1 MYPLTIGLIIDK
13 KELLDEVQAC
23 LHELPVRIQFEQG
36 HINDWTEFTDRL
48 VRSRP
53 DVLILD
59 VSSLID
65 HLPETVSR
73 IRESGLNPMLIA
85 VNDIAD
91 PESILAALRAGFQ
104 EYLFPPLNGNLRRAL
119 ERRSEERDQMR
130 EGARKG
136 RIVAF
141 LSAKGGCG
149 ATTLACHATMDL
161 QRLNK
166 FDLLLADM
174 DFDSGMVHFLMKTKS
189 TYSVQDAF
197 NNLHRLDMSFWKAIV
212 SNGTPRLEIISAPSP
227 VCLRQQP
234 RPEQLQQ
241 VLRFVR
247 QNYDWSIVD
256 LGRNLGFLGMS
267 VLDEIDETCLVTTL
281 DVPALHQA
289 KQIVQ
294 TLMNTGYARNRL
306 RLVLNRVPQRMEVT
320 PEEIEKMFGIPV
332 FAVLTDEYQDLYDAY
347 AEGRLVTE
355 GKLAKQIRSFT
366 MKLAGIQ
373 EEKRKFRIF
382 GKAC

>member
-1 MYPLTIGLIIDK
+1 MYPLTIGLIIEK

-23 LHELPVRIQFEQG
+23 LHELPVRIQFEQSG
-36 HINDWTEFTDRL
+36 IPDWVELADKL

-53 DVLILD
+53 EVLVLD
-59 VSSLID
+59 VSSMID
-65 HLPETVSR
+65 HLPETVAK
-73 IRESGLNPMLIA
+73 IKETGITPMLIA
-85 VNDIAD
+85 LNDSAD
-91 PESILAALRAGFQ
+91 PESILATLRAGFQ
-104 EYLFPPLNGNLRRAL
+104 EYLFPPLHGNLRRAL
-119 ERRSEERDQMR
+119 ERRSEERDHFR
-130 EGARKG
+130 EGSRKG
-136 RIVAF
+136 KVIGF

-149 ATTLACHATMDL
+149 ATTLACHTAIEI
-161 QRLNK
+161 QKLNK
-166 FDLLLADM
+166 FDILLADM

-227 VCLRQQP
+227 ACLRQQP

-247 QNYDWSIVD
+247 QNYDWSLVD
-256 LGRNLGFLGMS
+256 LGRNLSFLGMS
-267 VLDEIDETCLVTTL
+267 VLDEVDETCLVTTL

-289 KQIVQ
+289 KTIVQ

-306 RLVLNRVPQRMEVT
+306 RLVLNRVPQRLEVT

-347 AEGRLVTE
+347 AEGRLLSE
-355 GKLAKQIRSFT
+355 GKLARQFHSFS
-366 MKLAGIQ
+366 MKLAGIPQ
-373 EEKRKFRIF
+373 EKRKFRLF
-382 GKAC
+382 G

>member
-1 MYPLTIGLIIDK
+1 VYPLTIGLIIEK

-36 HINDWTEFTDRL
+36 AIDDWAAFADKV

-65 HLPETVSR
+65 HLPETVEKIKDTGVS
-73 IRESGLNPMLIA
+73 PMLIA
-85 VNDIAD
+85 LNNVAD
-91 PESILAALRAGFQ
+91 PESILAALRAGFH

-119 ERRSEERDQMR
+119 ERRSEERERVR

-136 RIVAF
+136 RAVGF
-141 LSAKGGCG
+141 VSAKGGCG
-149 ATTLACHATMDL
+149 ATTLACHTAMEI

-174 DFDSGMVHFLMKTKS
+174 DFESGMVHFLMKTKS
-189 TYSVQDAF
+189 SYSVQDAF
-197 NNLHRLDMSFWKAIV
+197 NNLHRLDMSFWKAII
-212 SNGTPRLEIISAPSP
+212 SNGIPRMEIITAPSS
-227 VCLRQQP
+227 VSLRQQP

-241 VLRFVR
+241 VLRFMR
-247 QNYDWSIVD
+247 ANYDWSIVD
-256 LGRNLGFLGMS
+256 LGRNLSYLGMS

-289 KQIVQ
+289 KTIVQ

-306 RLVLNRVPQRMEVT
+306 RLILNRVPQRVEVT

-332 FAVLTDEYQDLYDAY
+332 FAVVTDEYQDLYDAY
-347 AEGRLVTE
+347 AEGRLVNE
-355 GKLAKQIRSFT
+355 GKLARQIRSFSL
-366 MKLAGIQ
+366 KLAGIQ
-373 EEKRKFRIF
+373 EEKKKFRLF
-382 GKAC
+382 G

>member
-1 MYPLTIGLIIDK
+1 VYPLTIGLIIEK

-23 LHELPVRIQFEQG
+23 LHELPVRIQFEQNTIG
-36 HINDWTEFTDRL
+36 DWTAFADKL

-65 HLPETVSR
+65 HLPETVNR
-73 IRESGLNPMLIA
+73 IKESGISPMLIA
-85 VNDIAD
+85 LNDSAN
-91 PESILAALRAGFQ
+91 PESILAALRAGFH
-104 EYLFPPLNGNLRRAL
+104 EYLFPPLHGSLRRAL
-119 ERRSEERDQMR
+119 ERRSEERDHFR
-130 EGARKG
+130 EGSRKG
-136 RIVAF
+136 RVIGF

-149 ATTLACHATMDL
+149 ATTLACHTAVEI
-161 QRLNK
+161 QKLNK
-166 FDLLLADM
+166 FDILLADM

-197 NNLHRLDMSFWKAIV
+197 NNLHRLDMSFWKAII
-212 SNGTPRLEIISAPSP
+212 SNGTPRLEIITAPSP
-227 VCLRQQP
+227 ACQRQQP

-256 LGRNLGFLGMS
+256 LGRNLSFLGMS

-289 KQIVQ
+289 KTIVQ

-306 RLVLNRVPQRMEVT
+306 RLILNRVPQRLEVT

-347 AEGRLVTE
+347 AEGRLLVE
-355 GKLAKQIRSFT
+355 GKLARQVHSLS
-366 MKLAGIQ
+366 MKIAGVQ
-373 EEKRKFRIF
+373 EEKRKFRLF
-382 GKAC
+382 G

>member
-1 MYPLTIGLIIDK
+1 MYPLTIGLIIEK

-23 LHELPVRIQFEQG
+23 LHELPVRIQFEQPG
-36 HINDWTEFTDRL
+36 IGDWVELSDKLQRT
-48 VRSRP
+48 RP
-53 DVLILD
+53 DVLVLD
-59 VSSLID
+59 VSALID
-65 HLPETVSR
+65 HLPETVAK
-73 IRESGLNPMLIA
+73 IKAANVNPMLIA
-85 VNDIAD
+85 LNDSAD
-91 PESILAALRAGFQ
+91 PESILAALRAGFH
-104 EYLFPPLNGNLRRAL
+104 EYLFPPLHGNLRRAL
-119 ERRSEERDQMR
+119 ERRSEERDHFR
-130 EGARKG
+130 EGSRKG
-136 RIVAF
+136 RVIGF

-149 ATTLACHATMDL
+149 ATTIACHTAIEI
-161 QRLNK
+161 QKLNK
-166 FDLLLADM
+166 FDILLADM

-212 SNGTPRLEIISAPSP
+212 SNGTPRLEIITAPSP

-256 LGRNLGFLGMS
+256 LGRNLSFLGMS

-306 RLVLNRVPQRMEVT
+306 RLILNRVPQRLEVT

-332 FAVLTDEYQDLYDAY
+332 FAVMTDEYQDLYDAY
-347 AEGRLVTE
+347 AEGRLLSE
-355 GKLAKQIRSFT
+355 GKLARQLHSFS

-373 EEKRKFRIF
+373 EEKRKFRLF
-382 GKAC
+382 G

>member
-1 MYPLTIGLIIDK
+1 VYPLTIGLIIEK

-23 LHELPVRIQFEQG
+23 LHELPVRIQFEQAG
-36 HINDWTEFTDRL
+36 ITDWAEFADKL
-48 VRSRP
+48 SRSRP
-53 DVLILD
+53 DVVILD
-59 VSSLID
+59 VGSLVD
-65 HLPETVSR
+65 HLPETVAKIKETGQS
-73 IRESGLNPMLIA
+73 PMLIA
-85 VNDIAD
+85 LNDSAD
-91 PESILAALRAGFQ
+91 PESILAALRAGFH
-104 EYLFPPLNGNLRRAL
+104 EYLFPPLHGNLRRAL
-119 ERRSEERDQMR
+119 ERRSEERDKFR

-136 RIVAF
+136 RVIGF

-149 ATTLACHATMDL
+149 ATTLACHTAIEI
-161 QRLNK
+161 QKLNK
-166 FDLLLADM
+166 FDILLADM

-197 NNLHRLDMSFWKAIV
+197 NNLHRLDMSFWKAII

-227 VCLRQQP
+227 ACMRQQP

-256 LGRNLGFLGMS
+256 LGRNLSFLGMS

-306 RLVLNRVPQRMEVT
+306 RLILNRVPQRLEVT

-332 FAVLTDEYQDLYDAY
+332 FAVMTDEYQDLYDAY
-347 AEGRLVTE
+347 AEGRLLSE
-355 GKLAKQIRSFT
+355 GKLARQFHSFS
-366 MKLAGIQ
+366 MKLAGVQ
-373 EEKRKFRIF
+373 EEKRKFRLF
-382 GKAC
+382 G

>member
-1 MYPLTIGLIIDK
+1 VYPLTIGLIIEK
-13 KELLDEVQAC
+13 KELLDEVQSC
-23 LHELPVRIQFEQG
+23 LHELPVRIQFEQAV
-36 HINDWTEFTDRL
+36 IDDWTAFSDKI

-65 HLPETVSR
+65 HLPETVNR
-73 IRESGLNPMLIA
+73 IKEAGITPMLIA
-85 VNDIAD
+85 LNDSAD
-91 PESILAALRAGFQ
+91 PESILAALRAGFH
-104 EYLFPPLNGNLRRAL
+104 EYLFPPLHGNLRRAL
-119 ERRSEERDQMR
+119 ERRSEERDHFS

-136 RIVAF
+136 KVIGF

-149 ATTLACHATMDL
+149 ATTLACHTAVEI
-161 QRLNK
+161 QKLNK
-166 FDLLLADM
+166 FDILLADM

-197 NNLHRLDMSFWKAIV
+197 NNLHRLDMSFWKAII
-212 SNGTPRLEIISAPSP
+212 SNGTPRLEIITAPSP

-256 LGRNLGFLGMS
+256 LGRNLSFLGMS

-289 KQIVQ
+289 KTIVQ

-306 RLVLNRVPQRMEVT
+306 RLILNRVPPRLEVT

-332 FAVLTDEYQDLYDAY
+332 YAILTDEYQDLYDAY
-347 AEGRLVTE
+347 AGGRLLTE
-355 GKLAKQIRSFT
+355 GKLARQMHSLS
-366 MKLAGIQ
+366 MKIAGVQ
-373 EEKRKFRIF
+373 EEKKKFRLF
-382 GKAC
+382 R

>member
-1 MYPLTIGLIIDK
+1 VYPLTIGLIIER
-13 KELLDEVQAC
+13 KELLDEVQSC
-23 LHELPVRIQFEQG
+23 LHELPVRIQFEQAG
-36 HINDWTEFTDRL
+36 IPDWVELTDKL

-53 DVLILD
+53 DVVVLD

-65 HLPETVSR
+65 HLPET
-73 IRESGLNPMLIA
+73 IAKIKETGITPMLIA
-85 VNDIAD
+85 LNESAD
-91 PESILAALRAGFQ
+91 PESILAALRAGFH
-104 EYLFPPLNGNLRRAL
+104 EYLFPPLHGNLRRAL
-119 ERRSEERDQMR
+119 ERRSEERDHFR
-130 EGARKG
+130 EGSRKG
-136 RIVAF
+136 RVIAF

-149 ATTLACHATMDL
+149 ATTLACHTAIEI
-161 QRLNK
+161 QKLNK
-166 FDLLLADM
+166 FDILLADM

-247 QNYDWSIVD
+247 QNYDWSLVD
-256 LGRNLGFLGMS
+256 LGRNLSFLGMS

-289 KQIVQ
+289 KTIVQ

-306 RLVLNRVPQRMEVT
+306 RLILNRVPQRLEVT

-347 AEGRLVTE
+347 AEGRLLSE
-355 GKLAKQIRSFT
+355 GRLARQFHSFS
-366 MKLAGIQ
+366 MKIAGIP
-373 EEKRKFRIF
+373 EEKRKFRLF
-382 GKAC
+382 G

>member
-1 MYPLTIGLIIDK
+1 MYPLTIGLIIER

-23 LHELPVRIQFEQG
+23 LHELPVRIQFEQSTIG
-36 HINDWTEFTDRL
+36 DWAEFSDKL
-48 VRSRP
+48 VRTRP

-59 VSSLID
+59 VASLNEQ
-65 HLPETVSR
+65 LPDTVTR
-73 IRESGLNPMLIA
+73 VRDTGINPMLIG
-85 VNDIAD
+85 VNDMAD

-136 RIVAF
+136 RILAF

-149 ATTLACHATMDL
+149 ATTLACHTAMEI

-166 FDLLLADM
+166 FDTLLADM

-189 TYSVQDAF
+189 AYSVQDAF

-212 SNGTPRLEIISAPSP
+212 SNGIPRMEIISAPSP

-241 VLRFVR
+241 VLRFIR

-306 RLVLNRVPQRMEVT
+306 RLILNRVPQRLEVT

-332 FAVLTDEYQDLYDAY
+332 FAIFTDEYQDLYDAY
-347 AEGRLVTE
+347 AAGRLLSE
-355 GKLAKQIRSFT
+355 GKLARQIKQFS
-366 MKLAGIQ
+366 MKVAGIQ
-373 EEKRKFRIF
+373 EEKKKFRLF
-382 GKAC
+382 G

>member
-1 MYPLTIGLIIDK
+1 VYPLTIGLIIET
-13 KELLDEVQAC
+13 KELLDEVQSC
-23 LHELPVRIQFEQG
+23 LHELPVRIQFEQPG
-36 HINDWTEFTDRL
+36 IPDWVELTDKL

-65 HLPETVSR
+65 HLPETVNKIKETGIS
-73 IRESGLNPMLIA
+73 PMLIA
-85 VNDIAD
+85 LNSSAD
-91 PESILAALRAGFQ
+91 PESILATLRAGFH
-104 EYLFPPLNGNLRRAL
+104 EYLFPPLHGNLRRAL
-119 ERRSEERDQMR
+119 ERRSEERDHFR

-136 RIVAF
+136 RVIGF

-149 ATTLACHATMDL
+149 ATTLACHTAIEI
-161 QRLNK
+161 QKLNK
-166 FDLLLADM
+166 FDILLADM

-197 NNLHRLDMSFWKAIV
+197 NNLHRLDMSFWKAII

-227 VCLRQQP
+227 ACLRQQP

-247 QNYDWSIVD
+247 QNYDWSLVD
-256 LGRNLGFLGMS
+256 LGRNLSFLGMS

-306 RLVLNRVPQRMEVT
+306 RLILNRVPQRLEVT

-332 FAVLTDEYQDLYDAY
+332 YAVLTDEYQDLYDAY
-347 AEGRLVTE
+347 AGGRLLTE
-355 GKLAKQIRSFT
+355 GKLARQFHSLS
-366 MKLAGIQ
+366 MKIAGVQ
-373 EEKRKFRIF
+373 EEKRKFRLF
-382 GKAC
+382 G

>member
-1 MYPLTIGLIIDK
+1 LIIEK

-23 LHELPVRIQFEQG
+23 LHELPVRIQFEQAG
-36 HINDWTEFTDRL
+36 ITDWAEFADKL
-48 VRSRP
+48 SRSRP
-53 DVLILD
+53 DVVILD
-59 VSSLID
+59 VGSLVD
-65 HLPETVSR
+65 HLPETVAKIKETGQS
-73 IRESGLNPMLIA
+73 PMLIA
-85 VNDIAD
+85 LNDSAD
-91 PESILAALRAGFQ
+91 PESILAALRAGFH
-104 EYLFPPLNGNLRRAL
+104 EYLFPPLHGNLRRAL
-119 ERRSEERDQMR
+119 ERRSEERDKFR

-136 RIVAF
+136 RVIGF

-149 ATTLACHATMDL
+149 ATTLACHTAIEI
-161 QRLNK
+161 QKLNK
-166 FDLLLADM
+166 FDILLADM

-197 NNLHRLDMSFWKAIV
+197 NNLHRLDMSFWKAII

-227 VCLRQQP
+227 ACMRQQP

-256 LGRNLGFLGMS
+256 LGRNLSFLGMS

-306 RLVLNRVPQRMEVT
+306 RLILNRVPQRLEVT

-332 FAVLTDEYQDLYDAY
+332 FAVMTDEYQDLYDAY
-347 AEGRLVTE
+347 AEGRLLSE
-355 GKLAKQIRSFT
+355 GKLARQFHSFS
-366 MKLAGIQ
+366 MKLAGVQ
-373 EEKRKFRIF
+373 EEKRKFRLF
-382 GKAC
+382 G

>member
-1 MYPLTIGLIIDK
+1 VYPLTIGLIVET

-23 LHELPVRIQFEQG
+23 LHELPVRIQFEQSG
-36 HINDWTEFTDRL
+36 IGEWGEFTDKLSRT
-48 VRSRP
+48 RP

-59 VSSLID
+59 VGSLVD
-65 HLPETVSR
+65 QLPET
-73 IRESGLNPMLIA
+73 LNKIKSTGVTPMLIA
-85 VNDIAD
+85 LNQSAD
-91 PESILAALRAGFQ
+91 PESILAALRAGFH
-104 EYLFPPLNGNLRRAL
+104 EYLFPPLHGSLRRAL
-119 ERRSEERDQMR
+119 ERRSEERDHFR
-130 EGARKG
+130 EGSRKG
-136 RIVAF
+136 RVVGF

-149 ATTLACHATMDL
+149 ATTLACHAAIEI
-161 QRLNK
+161 QKLNK
-166 FDLLLADM
+166 FDILLADM

-197 NNLHRLDMSFWKAIV
+197 NNLHRLDASFWKAII
-212 SNGTPRLEIISAPSP
+212 SNGIPRLEIISAPSP

-256 LGRNLGFLGMS
+256 LGRNLSYLGMS

-306 RLVLNRVPQRMEVT
+306 RLILNRVPQRLEVT

-347 AEGRLVTE
+347 AAGRLLSE
-355 GKLAKQIRSFT
+355 GKLARQFHSLA
-366 MKLAGIQ
+366 MKIAGIQ
-373 EEKRKFRIF
+373 EEKRKFRLF
-382 GKAC
+382 G

>member
-1 MYPLTIGLIIDK
+1 MYPLTIGLIIEK
-13 KELLDEVQAC
+13 KELLDQVQAS
-23 LHELPVRIQFEQG
+23 LHELPVRIQFEQSG
-36 HINDWTEFTDRL
+36 IADWNEFSEKLGR
-48 VRSRP
+48 VRP
-53 DVLILD
+53 DVLVLE

-65 HLPETVSR
+65 QLQETVNK
-73 IRESGLNPMLIA
+73 IKQSGVTPMLIA
-85 VNDIAD
+85 LNESAD
-91 PESILAALRAGFQ
+91 PESILATLRSGFH
-104 EYLFPPLNGNLRRAL
+104 EYLFPPLNASLRRAL
-119 ERRSEERDQMR
+119 ERRSEERDQFR

-136 RIVAF
+136 RVVGF

-149 ATTLACHATMDL
+149 ATTLACHTAIEI
-161 QRLNK
+161 QKLNK
-166 FDLLLADM
+166 FDILLADM
-174 DFDSGMVHFLMKTKS
+174 DFDSGMIHFLMKTKS

-197 NNLHRLDMSFWKAIV
+197 NNLHRLDSSFWKAII
-212 SNGTPRLEIISAPSP
+212 SNGIPRLEIISAPSP

-234 RPEQLQQ
+234 KPEQLQQ

-256 LGRNLGFLGMS
+256 LGRNLSFLGMS
-267 VLDEIDETCLVTTL
+267 VLDEIDEACLVTTL

-306 RLVLNRVPQRMEVT
+306 RLILNRVPQRLEVT

-347 AEGRLVTE
+347 AAGHLLSE
-355 GKLAKQIRSFT
+355 GKLARQFHSLG
-366 MKLAGIQ
+366 MKIAGVQ
-373 EEKRKFRIF
+373 EEKRKFRLF
-382 GKAC
+382 G

>member
-1 MYPLTIGLIIDK
+1 MYPLTIGLIIEK

-23 LHELPVRIQFEQG
+23 LHELPVRIQFEQPVVD
-36 HINDWTEFTDRL
+36 DWTAFADKL

-65 HLPETVSR
+65 HLPETVNK
-73 IRESGLNPMLIA
+73 IKEAGVTPMLIA
-85 VNDIAD
+85 LNDSAD

-104 EYLFPPLNGNLRRAL
+104 EYLFPPLLGNLRRAL
-119 ERRSEERDQMR
+119 ERRSEERDHFR
-130 EGARKG
+130 EGSHKG
-136 RIVAF
+136 RVVGF

-149 ATTLACHATMDL
+149 ATTLACHTAVEI
-161 QRLNK
+161 QKLNK
-166 FDLLLADM
+166 FDILLADM

-212 SNGTPRLEIISAPSP
+212 SNGTPRLEIITAPSP

-256 LGRNLGFLGMS
+256 LGRNLSFLGMS

-289 KQIVQ
+289 KTIVQ

-306 RLVLNRVPQRMEVT
+306 RLVLNRVPQRLEVT

-347 AEGRLVTE
+347 AEGRLVSE
-355 GKLAKQIRSFT
+355 GKLGRQLHAFS

-373 EEKRKFRIF
+373 EEKKKFRLF
-382 GKAC
+382 G

>member
-1 MYPLTIGLIIDK
+1 VYPLTIGLIIEK

-23 LHELPVRIQFEQG
+23 LHELPVRIQFEQPVVD
-36 HINDWTEFTDRL
+36 DWSALSDKL
-48 VRSRP
+48 ARSRP
-53 DVLILD
+53 EVLILD
-59 VSSLID
+59 VSSLVD
-65 HLPETVSR
+65 HLPETVNR
-73 IRESGLNPMLIA
+73 IKESGISPMLIA
-85 VNDIAD
+85 LNDSAD
-91 PESILAALRAGFQ
+91 PESILAALRAGFH
-104 EYLFPPLNGNLRRAL
+104 EYLFPPLNANLRRAL
-119 ERRSEERDQMR
+119 ERRSEERDHFR
-130 EGARKG
+130 EGSHKG
-136 RIVAF
+136 RVVGF

-149 ATTLACHATMDL
+149 ATTLACHTAVEI
-161 QRLNK
+161 QKLNK
-166 FDLLLADM
+166 FDILLGDM

-247 QNYDWSIVD
+247 QNYDWSIID
-256 LGRNLGFLGMS
+256 LGRNLSFLGMS

-289 KQIVQ
+289 KTIVQ

-306 RLVLNRVPQRMEVT
+306 RLILNRVPQRLEVT

-355 GKLAKQIRSFT
+355 GKLGRQIHSFS

-373 EEKRKFRIF
+373 EEKKKFRLF
-382 GKAC
+382 G

>member
-1 MYPLTIGLIIDK
+1 VYPLTIGLIIEK

-23 LHELPVRIQFEQG
+23 LHELPVRIQFEQPVVD
-36 HINDWTEFTDRL
+36 DWTALADKL
-48 VRSRP
+48 SRSRP

-59 VSSLID
+59 VASLVD
-65 HLPETVSR
+65 RLPETVNR
-73 IRESGLNPMLIA
+73 IKEAGVTPMLIA
-85 VNDIAD
+85 LNESAD

-104 EYLFPPLNGNLRRAL
+104 EYLFPPLNASLRRAL
-119 ERRSEERDQMR
+119 ERRSEERDHFR
-130 EGARKG
+130 EGSHKG
-136 RIVAF
+136 RVVGF

-149 ATTLACHATMDL
+149 ATTLACHTAVEI
-161 QRLNK
+161 QKQNK
-166 FDLLLADM
+166 FDILLADM

-227 VCLRQQP
+227 ACLRQQP

-256 LGRNLGFLGMS
+256 LGRNLSFLGMS

-289 KQIVQ
+289 KTIVQ

-306 RLVLNRVPQRMEVT
+306 RLVLNRVPQRLEVT

-347 AEGRLVTE
+347 AEGRLVSE
-355 GKLAKQIRSFT
+355 GKLGRQLHAFS

-373 EEKRKFRIF
+373 EEKKKFRLF
-382 GKAC
+382 G

>member
-1 MYPLTIGLIIDK
+1 MNPLTIGLIVEK
-13 KELLDEVQAC
+13 KELLDEVQSC
-23 LHELPVRIQFEQG
+23 VHELPVRIQFEQTAIG
-36 HINDWTEFTDRL
+36 DWTEFSDKVTRA
-48 VRSRP
+48 RP
-53 DVLILD
+53 DVLVLE
-59 VSSLID
+59 VSTLID
-65 HLPETVSR
+65 QLPDTVNR
-73 IRESGLNPMLIA
+73 IKLLGITPMLIA
-85 VNDIAD
+85 LNDSAD
-91 PESILAALRAGFQ
+91 PESILAALRAGFH
-104 EYLFPPLNGNLRRAL
+104 EYLFPPLHGSFRRAL
-119 ERRSEERDQMR
+119 ERRSEERDHFR
-130 EGARKG
+130 EGSRKG

-149 ATTLACHATMDL
+149 ATTLACHTAIEI
-161 QRLNK
+161 QKLNK
-166 FDLLLADM
+166 FDILLADM

-197 NNLHRLDMSFWKAIV
+197 NNLHRLDMSFWKAII
-212 SNGTPRLEIISAPSP
+212 SNGIPRMEVISAPSP

-256 LGRNLGFLGMS
+256 LGRNLSFLGMS
-267 VLDEIDETCLVTTL
+267 VLDEIDETCLITTL

-306 RLVLNRVPQRMEVT
+306 RLILNRVPQRLEVT

-347 AEGRLVTE
+347 AEGRLVSE
-355 GKLAKQIRSFT
+355 GRLARQFHSLA
-366 MKLAGIQ
+366 MKVAGVQ
-373 EEKRKFRIF
+373 EEKRKFRLF
-382 GKAC
+382 G

>member
-1 MYPLTIGLIIDK
+1 MYPLTIGLIIEK
-13 KELLDEVQAC
+13 KELLDAVQAC
-23 LHELPVRIQFEQG
+23 LHELPVRIQFEQSG
-36 HINDWTEFTDRL
+36 IIDWVELSDKL

-53 DVLILD
+53 DVVVLD
-59 VSSLID
+59 VSTLVD
-65 HLPETVSR
+65 HLPETVAKIKATNLS
-73 IRESGLNPMLIA
+73 PMLIA
-85 VNDIAD
+85 LNESAD
-91 PESILAALRAGFQ
+91 PESILAALRAGFH
-104 EYLFPPLNGNLRRAL
+104 EYLFPPLHGNLRRAL
-119 ERRSEERDQMR
+119 ERRSEERDHFR
-130 EGARKG
+130 EGSRKG
-136 RIVAF
+136 RVIGF

-149 ATTLACHATMDL
+149 ATTLACHTAIEI
-161 QRLNK
+161 QKLNK
-166 FDLLLADM
+166 YDILLADM

-227 VCLRQQP
+227 VCMRQQP

-247 QNYDWSIVD
+247 QNYDWSLVD
-256 LGRNLGFLGMS
+256 LGRNLSFLGMS
-267 VLDEIDETCLVTTL
+267 VLDEIDETCLITTL

-306 RLVLNRVPQRMEVT
+306 RLVLNRVPQRLEVT

-347 AEGRLVTE
+347 AAGRLLSEGRL
-355 GKLAKQIRSFT
+355 ARQFHSFS
-366 MKLAGIQ
+366 MKIAGVQ
-373 EEKRKFRIF
+373 EEKRKFRLF
-382 GKAC
+382 G

>member
-1 MYPLTIGLIIDK
+1 MYPLTIGLIIEK

-23 LHELPVRIQFEQG
+23 LHELPVRIQFEQAG
-36 HINDWTEFTDRL
+36 ITDWVELADKL
-48 VRSRP
+48 ARSRP
-53 DVLILD
+53 DVVILD

-65 HLPETVSR
+65 HLPETVNKIKETGIS
-73 IRESGLNPMLIA
+73 PMLIA
-85 VNDIAD
+85 LNDSAN

-104 EYLFPPLNGNLRRAL
+104 EYLFPPLHGNLRRAL
-119 ERRSEERDQMR
+119 ERRSEERDHFR
-130 EGARKG
+130 EGSRKG
-136 RIVAF
+136 RVIGF

-149 ATTLACHATMDL
+149 ATTLACHTAIEI
-161 QRLNK
+161 QKLNK
-166 FDLLLADM
+166 YDILLADM

-212 SNGTPRLEIISAPSP
+212 SNGTPRLEIITAPSP
-227 VCLRQQP
+227 VCQRQQP

-256 LGRNLGFLGMS
+256 LGRNLSFLGMS

-306 RLVLNRVPQRMEVT
+306 RLVLNRVPQRLEVT

-347 AEGRLVTE
+347 AGGHLLTE
-355 GKLAKQIRSFT
+355 GKLARQFHSLS
-366 MKLAGIQ
+366 MKIAGVQ
-373 EEKRKFRIF
+373 EEKRKFRLF
-382 GKAC
+382 GK

>member
-1 MYPLTIGLIIDK
+1 VYPLTIGLVIEK

-23 LHELPVRIQFEQG
+23 LHELPVRIQFEEHAIG
-36 HINDWTEFTDRL
+36 DWSAFNDKL
-48 VRSRP
+48 IRSRP

-65 HLPETVSR
+65 HLPETVGK
-73 IRESGLNPMLIA
+73 IKESGLSPMLIA
-85 VNDIAD
+85 LNSSAD
-91 PESILAALRAGFQ
+91 PESILAALRAGFH
-104 EYLFPPLNGNLRRAL
+104 EYLFPPLHGNLRRAL
-119 ERRSEERDQMR
+119 ERRSEERDRFQ

-136 RIVAF
+136 RVVGF

-149 ATTLACHATMDL
+149 STTLACHTAVNI
-161 QRLNK
+161 QKLNK
-166 FDLLLADM
+166 FDILLGDM
-174 DFDSGMVHFLMKTKS
+174 DFDSGMIHFLMKTKS

-197 NNLHRLDMSFWKAIV
+197 NNLHRLDMSFWKAII
-212 SNGTPRLEIISAPSP
+212 SNGTPRLEIITAPSP
-227 VCLRQQP
+227 VCLKQQP

-247 QNYDWSIVD
+247 QNYDWSIID
-256 LGRNLGFLGMS
+256 LGRNLSFLGMS
-267 VLDEIDETCLVTTL
+267 VLDEVDETCLVTTL

-294 TLMNTGYARNRL
+294 TLVNTGYARNRL
-306 RLVLNRVPQRMEVT
+306 RLVLNRVPQRLEVT

-332 FAVLTDEYQDLYDAY
+332 FAVLNDEYQDLYDAY
-347 AEGRLVTE
+347 AEGRLLTD
-355 GKLAKQIRSFT
+355 GKLARQMNSFT

-373 EEKRKFRIF
+373 EEKRKFRLF
-382 GKAC
+382 G

>member
-1 MYPLTIGLIIDK
+1 VYPLTIGLVIEK
-13 KELLDEVQAC
+13 KELLDEVQSC
-23 LHELPVRIQFEQG
+23 LHELPVRIQFENPG
-36 HINDWTEFTDRL
+36 IGEWNVFTDKL
-48 VRSRP
+48 ARSRP
-53 DVLILD
+53 DGLSLD

-65 HLPETVSR
+65 HLPETVAR
-73 IRESGLNPMLIA
+73 IKESGVSPMLIA
-85 VNDIAD
+85 LNNSAD
-91 PESILAALRAGFQ
+91 PESILASLRAGFQ
-104 EYLFPPLNGNLRRAL
+104 EYLFPPLHGSLRRAL
-119 ERRSEERDQMR
+119 ERRSEERDHFA

-136 RIVAF
+136 KVVGF

-149 ATTLACHATMDL
+149 ATTLACHTAIEI
-161 QRLNK
+161 QKLNK
-166 FDLLLADM
+166 YDILLADM

-197 NNLHRLDMSFWKAIV
+197 NNLHRLDMSFWKAII

-256 LGRNLGFLGMS
+256 LGRNLSFLSMS

-306 RLVLNRVPQRMEVT
+306 RLILNRVPQRLEVT

-347 AEGRLVTE
+347 AEGRLLKE
-355 GKLAKQIRSFT
+355 GKLARQMHSFG
-366 MKLAGIQ
+366 MKLAGVQ
-373 EEKRKFRIF
+373 EEKKKFRLF
-382 GKAC
+382 G

>member
-1 MYPLTIGLIIDK
+1 VYPLTIGLIIEK

-23 LHELPVRIQFEQG
+23 LHELPVRIQFEQPG
-36 HINDWTEFTDRL
+36 IADWAELTDKL

-65 HLPETVSR
+65 HLPETVNK
-73 IRESGLNPMLIA
+73 IKESGINPMLIA
-85 VNDIAD
+85 LNDSAD
-91 PESILAALRAGFQ
+91 PESILAALRAGFH
-104 EYLFPPLNGNLRRAL
+104 EYLFPPLHGNLRRAL
-119 ERRSEERDQMR
+119 ERRSEERDHFR
-130 EGARKG
+130 EGTRKG
-136 RIVAF
+136 RVVGF

-149 ATTLACHATMDL
+149 ATTIACHTAIEIQKL
-161 QRLNK
+161 QK
-166 FDLLLADM
+166 YDILLADM

-212 SNGTPRLEIISAPSP
+212 SNGTPRLEIITAPSP

-241 VLRFVR
+241 VLRFIR

-256 LGRNLGFLGMS
+256 LGRNLSFLGMS
-267 VLDEIDETCLVTTL
+267 VLDEIDETCLITTL

-306 RLVLNRVPQRMEVT
+306 RLILNRVPQRLEVT

-332 FAVLTDEYQDLYDAY
+332 FAVITDEYQDLYDAY
-347 AEGRLVTE
+347 AGGHLLTE
-355 GKLAKQIRSFT
+355 GKLARQFYSLS
-366 MKLAGIQ
+366 MKIAGVQ
-373 EEKRKFRIF
+373 EEKRSKFRFF
-382 GKAC
+382 GK

>member
-1 MYPLTIGLIIDK
+1 VYPLTIGLIIEK

-23 LHELPVRIQFEQG
+23 LHELPVRIQFEQSTIG
-36 HINDWTEFTDRL
+36 EWNVLADKLSRT
-48 VRSRP
+48 RP
-53 DVLILD
+53 DVLMLD

-65 HLPETVSR
+65 HLPETVTR
-73 IRESGLNPMLIA
+73 IKEAGVSPMLIA
-85 VNDIAD
+85 LNDSAD
-91 PESILAALRAGFQ
+91 PESILAALRAGFH
-104 EYLFPPLNGNLRRAL
+104 EYLFPPLHGNLRRAL
-119 ERRSEERDQMR
+119 ERRSDERDR
-130 EGARKG
+130 FAEGARKG
-136 RIVAF
+136 RVIGV

-149 ATTLACHATMDL
+149 ATTLACHTAVEI
-161 QRLNK
+161 QKLNK
-166 FDLLLADM
+166 FDILLADM

-197 NNLHRLDMSFWKAIV
+197 NNLHRLDMSFWKAII

-227 VCLRQQP
+227 ACMRQQP

-256 LGRNLGFLGMS
+256 LGRNLSFLGMS

-289 KQIVQ
+289 KTIVQ
-294 TLMNTGYARNRL
+294 TLMNTGYARNRV
-306 RLVLNRVPQRMEVT
+306 RLILNRVPQRLEVT

-332 FAVLTDEYQDLYDAY
+332 FAVITDEYQDLYDAY
-347 AEGRLVTE
+347 AEGRLLTD
-355 GKLAKQIRSFT
+355 GKLARQMHSLS
-366 MKLAGIQ
+366 MKIAGVQ
-373 EEKRKFRIF
+373 EEKRKFRLF
-382 GKAC
+382 G

>member
-1 MYPLTIGLIIDK
+1 MYPLTIGLIIEK

-23 LHELPVRIQFEQG
+23 LHELPVRIQFEQPVIG
-36 HINDWTEFTDRL
+36 DWAAFSDQL
-48 VRSRP
+48 ARSRP
-53 DVLILD
+53 EVLILD
-59 VSSLID
+59 VGSLID
-65 HLPETVSR
+65 HLPETVNK
-73 IRESGLNPMLIA
+73 IKESGVTPMLIA
-85 VNDIAD
+85 LNDSAD

-104 EYLFPPLNGNLRRAL
+104 EYLFPPLHGNLRRAL
-119 ERRSEERDQMR
+119 ERRSEERDQFR

-136 RIVAF
+136 KIIGF

-149 ATTLACHATMDL
+149 ATTLACHTAVEI
-161 QRLNK
+161 QKLNK
-166 FDLLLADM
+166 YDILLADM

-197 NNLHRLDMSFWKAIV
+197 NNLHRLDMSFWKAII

-227 VCLRQQP
+227 ACMRQQP

-256 LGRNLGFLGMS
+256 LGRNLSFLGMS

-289 KQIVQ
+289 KTIVQ

-306 RLVLNRVPQRMEVT
+306 RLVLNRVPQRLEVT

-332 FAVLTDEYQDLYDAY
+332 YAVLTDEYQDLYDAY
-347 AEGRLVTE
+347 AEGRLLSE
-355 GKLAKQIRSFT
+355 GKLSRQMHSLG
-366 MKLAGIQ
+366 MKIAGVQ
-373 EEKRKFRIF
+373 EEKRKFRLF
-382 GKAC
+382 G